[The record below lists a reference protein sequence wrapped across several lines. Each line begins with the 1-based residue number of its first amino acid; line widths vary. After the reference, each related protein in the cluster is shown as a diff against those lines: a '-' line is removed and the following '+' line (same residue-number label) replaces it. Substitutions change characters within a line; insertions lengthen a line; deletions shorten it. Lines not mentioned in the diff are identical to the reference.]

1 MFVKMILA
9 CQNAENEGD
18 TSKILVQK
26 LLLEKNNGDKDVK
39 ELILLSAQLKVMKIK
54 YTAYGFFALNFPHL
68 CSAIGLIV
76 SYVIIIVQ
84 LQ

>member
-9 CQNAENEGD
+9 CQNAENEGE

-26 LLLEKNNGDKDVK
+26 LLLEENNGDKDVK
-39 ELILLSAQLKVMKIK
+39 ELIMLSAQLKDMKIK

-68 CSAIGLIV
+68 CSVIGLIV
-76 SYVIIIVQ
+76 TYVIIVVQ